1 MSPMQQ
7 GQAVHEVVGIFHA
20 AEDLQAA
27 IDELLSSGFDRAEL
41 SLIAGEH
48 AVEKK
53 LGHAYRR
60 AALMADDLTIP
71 RTAYVSTEA
80 IGDAQGGLIGGLV
93 YVGAVV
99 AAGAVVVSGGTLAAA
114 IAAAAIAGGAG
125 GTIGAVLATW
135 VGVHHALYLQQQLQ
149 QGGLLLW
156 VRSWDVADEARAVAI
171 LREHAGHNVH
181 VHGAPLA
188 A

>member
-1 MSPMQQ
+1 MSVLRQRQ
-7 GQAVHEVVGIFHA
+7 GVREVVGIFQT

-27 IDELLSSGFDRAEL
+27 IDDLLSSGFDRAEL

-53 LGHAYRR
+53 LGHAYCR
-60 AALMADDLTIP
+60 ATLMADDVTIP

-99 AAGAVVVSGGTLAAA
+99 AAGAVVVSGGTFAAA
-114 IAAAAIAGGAG
+114 IAAAAVAGGAG
-125 GTIGAVLATW
+125 GMIGSVLAKW
-135 VGVHHALYLQQQLQ
+135 VGHHHSLYLEQQLQ

-156 VRSWDVADEARAVAI
+156 VRSRDLADETRALEI
-171 LREHAGHNVH
+171 LRAHAGDEVH
-181 VHGAPLA
+181 VHEAPLA

>member
-1 MSPMQQ
+1 MSLSRENP
-7 GQAVHEVVGIFHA
+7 GVHEVVGIFHR
-20 AEDLQAA
+20 AEDLEVA

-48 AVEKK
+48 AVQKK
-53 LGHAYRR
+53 LGHAYRKVT
-60 AALMADDLTIP
+60 AMADDPAIP

-93 YVGAVV
+93 YVGAVI

-114 IAAAAIAGGAG
+114 IAAAALAG
-125 GTIGAVLATW
+125 GTGGLIGSVLATL
-135 VGVHHALYLQQQLQ
+135 VGHHHGRYLQQQLQ

-156 VRSWDVADEARAVAI
+156 VRAWDTAKVAKAVAI
-171 LREHAGHNVH
+171 LRMHAGENVH
-181 VHGAPLA
+181 VHCEAMA